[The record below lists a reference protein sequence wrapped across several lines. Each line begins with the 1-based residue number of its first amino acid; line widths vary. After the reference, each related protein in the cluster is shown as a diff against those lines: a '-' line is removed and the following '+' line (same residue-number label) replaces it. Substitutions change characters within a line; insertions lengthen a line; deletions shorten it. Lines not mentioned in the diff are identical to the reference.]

1 MFDTALYLYSL
12 SGLIAETL
20 DKVFRILYLF
30 LLVFVSTKLL
40 FSAFLTEYHK
50 LIVLHFIIID
60 TPASYFNRT
69 GSDIIQK
76 SAVVTDKHHCVGTGG
91 EEVLQPLDTLDIEM
105 VRRLIEQQHIRT
117 AKQQLG
123 KLDTHTPTTGELT
136 RRTVKILAA
145 KAQSLKGT
153 FYFGTIV
160 CTAHHQKTLVFMG
173 KTVYQFLIIF
183 TVIIGAFGQLP
194 VHTLYISLHL
204 KDMLK
209 SKFRLL
215 HDGTLITEYH
225 HLRQVPDRTFTGN
238 GHNTGSGLL
247 NAGQYFEHG
256 GLTRPILTD
265 KSYAVFLINNI
276 RNVFEQ
282 RGSVKFHLQSF
293 YRYHSV
299 NELIV

>member
-1 MFDTALYLYSL
+1 
-12 SGLIAETL
+12 
-20 DKVFRILYLF
+20 
-30 LLVFVSTKLL
+30 
-40 FSAFLTEYHK
+40 
-50 LIVLHFIIID
+50 
-60 TPASYFNRT
+60 
-69 GSDIIQK
+69 
-76 SAVVTDKHHCVGTGG
+76 
-91 EEVLQPLDTLDIEM
+91 
-105 VRRLIEQQHIRT
+105 
-117 AKQQLG
+117 
-123 KLDTHTPTTGELT
+123 
-136 RRTVKILAA
+136 
-145 KAQSLKGT
+145 
-153 FYFGTIV
+153 
-160 CTAHHQKTLVFMG
+160 MG

-204 KDMLK
+204 KNMLK

-225 HLRQVPDRTFTGN
+225 HLRQVPDRTFAGN